1 VFRSNGHP
9 LAHLPAEHHGM
20 LGPLK
25 PHNYAK
31 IRAIVMHRL
40 RGG

>member
-1 VFRSNGHP
+1 MFRGNGHP
-9 LAHLPAEHHGM
+9 PAHLPDEQHGI

-25 PHNYAK
+25 PDNYAK
-31 IRAIVMHRL
+31 IRANMMHRL

>member
-1 VFRSNGHP
+1 
-9 LAHLPAEHHGM
+9 M

-25 PHNYAK
+25 PDNYAK

>member
-1 VFRSNGHP
+1 
-9 LAHLPAEHHGM
+9 M

-25 PHNYAK
+25 PDNYAK
-31 IRAIVMHRL
+31 IRAFVMRRL